1 MASSGL
7 SCGSWV
13 LQGSQRVSSG
23 LASASVLRP
32 SRPRLLTRLR
42 CRSTYLRV
50 AWPFP
55 LSSMALPAIPFS
67 KNRGSDGTS
76 RSLVHLPRLL
86 LCRLRPLRLHSTSE
100 SRGIRAGFVLPPV
113 CRPTRLP
120 RLFSGLSTV
129 ASALG
134 FRLLSW
140 LGPGC
145 LLSTDVPRAALRPL
159 DSSFRF
165 HRREIDFRFQFS
177 GVSSPDGVP
186 LSEL

>member
-1 MASSGL
+1 MASGGI

-23 LASASVLRP
+23 LVSAPVLRP
-32 SRPRLLTRLR
+32 SRSRLLTRLR

-55 LSSMALPAIPFS
+55 LSSMALPASPFAWV
-67 KNRGSDGTS
+67 RWSDGTS

-100 SRGIRAGFVLPPV
+100 SRGIRAGFIVPPV

-120 RLFSGLSTV
+120 RLFSGLSTF
-129 ASALG
+129 AFALG

-145 LLSTDVPRAALRPL
+145 FLSTDGPRAALRPL
-159 DSSFRF
+159 DSPFFASTDVRSTSALPGL
-165 HRREIDFRFQFS
+165 RCVQSRW
-177 GVSSPDGVP
+177 SSV
-186 LSEL
+186 E

>member
-1 MASSGL
+1 MASGGI

-23 LASASVLRP
+23 LVSAPVLRP
-32 SRPRLLTRLR
+32 SRSRLLTRLR

-55 LSSMALPAIPFS
+55 LSSMALPASPFAWV
-67 KNRGSDGTS
+67 RWSDGTS

-100 SRGIRAGFVLPPV
+100 SRGIRAGFVVPSA

-140 LGPGC
+140 LGPCCASPLTSLELPCGPSTVPST
-145 LLSTDVPRAALRPL
+145 STDVRSTSA
-159 DSSFRF
+159 SSS
-165 HRREIDFRFQFS
+165 QVCAVPM
-177 GVSSPDGVP
+177 VSR
-186 LSEL
+186 